1 MVKRRW
7 PPTLL
12 IGASITVLVLT
23 IALLSLVWTP
33 HDPLALN
40 IRHKLRLP
48 DAEHWLGTDQLGR
61 DVLAQL
67 MRGAANSILVAL
79 VAVALG
85 AGLGVPFGALAATRG
100 GWWSEG
106 VMRLGD
112 LAFAFPALL
121 TAAMLAAVRGPGAAN
136 AVLAIAIFT
145 APVFARLTRA
155 AALGILSRDFIAA
168 ARLAGKGEVVIF
180 VGHVLPNIAPA
191 LIVQLTILF
200 AQAILIDAGLSYV
213 GLGTPPPA
221 PSWGRMLAEAQTLMF
236 LAPRLAIL
244 PGLAIVLTVLGL
256 NLLGD
261 GLRDWLDPRLRGQR
275 T

>member
-12 IGASITVLVLT
+12 IGASITALVLT

-79 VAVALG
+79 AAVALG

-121 TAAMLAAVRGPGAAN
+121 TAAMLAAVRGPGVVN

-244 PGLAIVLTVLGL
+244 PGLAIALTVLGL